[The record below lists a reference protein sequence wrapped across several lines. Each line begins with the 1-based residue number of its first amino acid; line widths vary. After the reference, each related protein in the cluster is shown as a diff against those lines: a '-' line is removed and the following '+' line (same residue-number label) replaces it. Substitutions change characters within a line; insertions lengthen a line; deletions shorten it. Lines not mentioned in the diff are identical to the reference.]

1 MEGFKLVSDAQV
13 RFADTDALGH
23 VNNAVYLNYLEIA
36 RVDYLQKVL
45 GRVDVKE
52 FGVILAR
59 VEIDYKSP
67 AFHHET
73 LRVGCRVQE
82 LGGSSI
88 VMDYRVED
96 KKTGR
101 LVAVAKTVLV
111 TYDYALGRPVRIPQ
125 EARDKMEA
133 YEGKGLA

>member
-1 MEGFKLVSDAQV
+1 MEGFKLVSEAQV

-23 VNNAVYLNYLEIA
+23 VNNAVYLNFLEIA

-45 GRVDVKE
+45 GRRDVKD

-73 LRVGCRVQE
+73 LLVGCKVHE

-88 VMDYRVED
+88 NMSYRIED

-101 LVAVAKTVLV
+101 LVALAKTVLV
-111 TYDYALGRPVRIPQ
+111 TYDYALGKVVRIPQ
-125 EARDKMEA
+125 EARDKMEV
-133 YEGKGLA
+133 YDGLA